1 MRATVN
7 TALSALVMLMLAV
20 SSANAT
26 VCLRTFDNR
35 QYKLLF
41 YKDSAITHMSVAEEL
56 WLQSDEH
63 TLVAKI
69 IDQNSAHLI
78 AAKVNWSSSKPDM
91 PRVTTFHFDRIQR
104 RIAVHETDLVENRAS
119 FKLYE
124 FLCTKAQN

>member
-1 MRATVN
+1 MRATVK
-7 TALSALVMLMLAV
+7 TALSGLLILFLAV

-41 YKDSAITHMSVAEEL
+41 YKDSAITRISVAEEL

-63 TLVAKI
+63 TFVAKI
-69 IDQNSAHLI
+69 LDQNSAHLI
-78 AAKVNWSSSKPDM
+78 AAKVDWPSSKPDM
-91 PRVTTFHFDRIQR
+91 PMVTTFHFDRIQR
-104 RIAVHETDLVENRAS
+104 RIDVHLTALDKDKAS

-124 FLCTKAQN
+124 FLCTKPQN